1 MIITKKNQDN
11 DFLKKNNLL
20 EQFNGIL
27 KKKNLAS
34 QYNDLFFDKKVSNN
48 FIKNLS
54 SQQLKENTI
63 KNKHEKE
70 VIKDLD
76 KELLYKSNNSTI
88 NELLNN
94 INGDDSKKNYKK
106 DNNLINQSN
115 KKKRNFINL
124 IDKNGEYCLE
134 FLENDSS
141 LNKFKNEVNLNND
154 NSNEESTS
162 RNLGKMRKEIEEKL
176 NKNEEEKNKKNKDML
191 KFTINNFP
199 NINNL
204 NEIKEGFLFTLRE
217 KDDIDSNLNRNNEEL
232 NEIKHNDIFNN
243 PINLNKK
250 KENEPIIYDKNIID
264 FFSGRSLK
272 SYRRKNSIQNY
283 CVSDKVINQKIK
295 EYNEYFNKIEKKFSK
310 SKSSLDILDKNK
322 NNKNIYFNK
331 ISNSNRYNQIYRS
344 KINLNFMRSKI
355 KNTKIKEEKSNSIY
369 LNPSS
374 SYITDNYCDKMVKMK
389 ILSIKTSNSIKK
401 INERNISFKNKF
413 YLKK

>member
-1 MIITKKNQDN
+1 MK
-11 DFLKKNNLL
+11 
-20 EQFNGIL
+20 
-27 KKKNLAS
+27 
-34 QYNDLFFDKKVSNN
+34 
-48 FIKNLS
+48 
-54 SQQLKENTI
+54 
-63 KNKHEKE
+63 
-70 VIKDLD
+70 
-76 KELLYKSNNSTI
+76 
-88 NELLNN
+88 
-94 INGDDSKKNYKK
+94 
-106 DNNLINQSN
+106 
-115 KKKRNFINL
+115 
-124 IDKNGEYCLE
+124 
-134 FLENDSS
+134 
-141 LNKFKNEVNLNND
+141 
-154 NSNEESTS
+154 
-162 RNLGKMRKEIEEKL
+162 KEIEEKL
-176 NKNEEEKNKKNKDML
+176 NKNEEETNKKNKDML
-191 KFTINNFP
+191 KYTINNFS

-264 FFSGRSLK
+264 FFSGLSLK

-355 KNTKIKEEKSNSIY
+355 KNTKIKEEKSNSMY

>member
-1 MIITKKNQDN
+1 MIITKKNQVN
-11 DFLKKNNLL
+11 DILKKNNLL
-20 EQFNGIL
+20 EQFNGML
-27 KKKNLAS
+27 KKKNLTS
-34 QYNDLFFDKKVSNN
+34 KYDDLFFEKKVSNN
-48 FIKNLS
+48 FIKYLT

-63 KNKHEKE
+63 KNIHEKE
-70 VIKDLD
+70 LNKDLE
-76 KELLYKSNNSTI
+76 KEILYKSNNSTI

-141 LNKFKNEVNLNND
+141 LNKFKNEVNSNND
-154 NSNEESTS
+154 NNNEESTS
-162 RNLGKMRKEIEEKL
+162 RNLSKMKKEIEEKL
-176 NKNEEEKNKKNKDML
+176 NKKEEETNKKNQDML
-191 KFTINNFP
+191 KFTINNFS

-217 KDDIDSNLNRNNEEL
+217 KDDIESINRNNEEL
-232 NEIKHNDIFNN
+232 NENKHNEIFNN
-243 PINLNKK
+243 PINLKK
-250 KENEPIIYDKNIID
+250 NKENEPIIYEKNTID
-264 FFSGRSLK
+264 FFSSRSLK
-272 SYRRKNSIQNY
+272 SYNRKKSTENY
-283 CVSDKVINQKIK
+283 CVSDKIINQKIK

-310 SKSSLDILDKNK
+310 SKSSLDIFDKNK

-331 ISNSNRYNQIYRS
+331 ISNSNRNYQYFQS
-344 KINLNFMRSKI
+344 KINLNFMKSKI
-355 KNTKIKEEKSNSIY
+355 KNTKINEEKSNSIY

>member
-63 KNKHEKE
+63 KNIHEKE

-141 LNKFKNEVNLNND
+141 LNKFKNEVNSNND
-154 NSNEESTS
+154 NNNEESTS
-162 RNLGKMRKEIEEKL
+162 RNLSKMKKEIEEKL
-176 NKNEEEKNKKNKDML
+176 NKKEEETNKKNQDML
-191 KFTINNFP
+191 KFTINNFS

-217 KDDIDSNLNRNNEEL
+217 KDDIDSLNRNNEEL
-232 NEIKHNDIFNN
+232 NENKHNEIFNN
-243 PINLNKK
+243 PINLRKN
-250 KENEPIIYDKNIID
+250 KENEPIIYEKNTID
-264 FFSGRSLK
+264 FFSSRSLK
-272 SYRRKNSIQNY
+272 SYNRKKSTENY

-310 SKSSLDILDKNK
+310 SKSSLDIFDKNK

-331 ISNSNRYNQIYRS
+331 ISNSNRNYQYFQS
-344 KINLNFMRSKI
+344 KINLNFMKNKI
-355 KNTKIKEEKSNSIY
+355 KKTKINEEKSNSIY

-401 INERNISFKNKF
+401 INERNISYKNKF

>member
-63 KNKHEKE
+63 KNIHEKE

-374 SYITDNYCDKMVKMK
+374 SYITDIYCDKMVKMK

>member
-1 MIITKKNQDN
+1 MIITKKNQVN

-20 EQFNGIL
+20 EQFNGML
-27 KKKNLAS
+27 KKKNLTS
-34 QYNDLFFDKKVSNN
+34 KYDDLFFEKKVPNN
-48 FIKNLS
+48 FIKNLT

-63 KNKHEKE
+63 KNIHEKE
-70 VIKDLD
+70 VNKDLE

-106 DNNLINQSN
+106 DNNLISN

-124 IDKNGEYCLE
+124 IDKNGEYCIE

-162 RNLGKMRKEIEEKL
+162 RNLVKMKKEIEEKL
-176 NKNEEEKNKKNKDML
+176 NKNEEETNKKNKDML
-191 KFTINNFP
+191 KYTINNFS

-217 KDDIDSNLNRNNEEL
+217 KDDIDSNINKNNDEI
-232 NEIKHNDIFNN
+232 NENKHNDIFYN
-243 PINLNKK
+243 PINLKK
-250 KENEPIIYDKNIID
+250 NRENEPIIYDKNIID
-264 FFSGRSLK
+264 FFSSRSLK
-272 SYRRKNSIQNY
+272 SYNRKNPIKNY
-283 CVSDKVINQKIK
+283 CVSDKVINQKIV

-310 SKSSLDILDKNK
+310 SKSSLDIFDKNK

-331 ISNSNRYNQIYRS
+331 ISNSNRNNQYFRS
-344 KINLNFMRSKI
+344 NINLNFMRSKI

-401 INERNISFKNKF
+401 INERSIGYKNKF
-413 YLKK
+413 YPKK

>member
-63 KNKHEKE
+63 KNIHEKE

-191 KFTINNFP
+191 KYTINNFS

-344 KINLNFMRSKI
+344 KINLNFIGSKI

>member
-1 MIITKKNQDN
+1 MIIKKKNQDN

-54 SQQLKENTI
+54 SQQLKEI
-63 KNKHEKE
+63 IIINKHEKE
-70 VIKDLD
+70 VIKDLY

-106 DNNLINQSN
+106 DNNLISN

-124 IDKNGEYCLE
+124 IDKNGEYCIE

-162 RNLGKMRKEIEEKL
+162 RNLVKMKKEIEEKL
-176 NKNEEEKNKKNKDML
+176 NKNEEETNKKNKDML
-191 KFTINNFP
+191 KYTINNFS

-355 KNTKIKEEKSNSIY
+355 KNTKIKEEKSNSMY

>member
-63 KNKHEKE
+63 KNIHEKE

-310 SKSSLDILDKNK
+310 SKSSLDILDKNR

>member
-63 KNKHEKE
+63 KNIHEKE

-141 LNKFKNEVNLNND
+141 LNKFKNEVNSNND
-154 NSNEESTS
+154 NNNEESTS
-162 RNLGKMRKEIEEKL
+162 RNLSKMKKEIEEKL
-176 NKNEEEKNKKNKDML
+176 NKKEEETNKKNQEML
-191 KFTINNFP
+191 KFTINNFS

-217 KDDIDSNLNRNNEEL
+217 KDDIDSLNRNNEEL
-232 NEIKHNDIFNN
+232 NENKHNEIFNN
-243 PINLNKK
+243 PINLRKN
-250 KENEPIIYDKNIID
+250 KENEPIIYEKNTID
-264 FFSGRSLK
+264 FFSSRSLK
-272 SYRRKNSIQNY
+272 SYNRKKSTENY

-310 SKSSLDILDKNK
+310 SKSSLDIFDKNK

-331 ISNSNRYNQIYRS
+331 ISNSNRNYQYFQS
-344 KINLNFMRSKI
+344 KINLNFMKNKI
-355 KNTKIKEEKSNSIY
+355 KKTKINEEKSNSIY

-401 INERNISFKNKF
+401 INERNISYKNKF

>member
-63 KNKHEKE
+63 KNIHEKE

>member
-63 KNKHEKE
+63 KNIHEKE

-331 ISNSNRYNQIYRS
+331 ISNSNRNYQYFQS